1 MRRRRILPRQVSHTS
16 LTQVS
21 HKSHTSLAQVSH
33 KSHTSLRPRV
43 LFAEMQVSHPHASV
57 PMGHNP
63 PAFRICAAGCTVCR
77 EASFTHNCSHMSPHV
92 TTPILPICDR
102 IPIVP
107 SRGRRRWDGALFC
120 HGEFFFFVTVS
131 LSLTAPM
138 VSRPFVAHHVFPHVT
153 HHVFSRSSR
162 VILL

>member
-120 HGEFFFFVTVS
+120 HGEFFFFFCHGES
-131 LSLTAPM
+131 LSLHPWFPAHLSHTMFFPM
-138 VSRPFVAHHVFPHVT
+138 
-153 HHVFSRSSR
+153 
-162 VILL
+162 